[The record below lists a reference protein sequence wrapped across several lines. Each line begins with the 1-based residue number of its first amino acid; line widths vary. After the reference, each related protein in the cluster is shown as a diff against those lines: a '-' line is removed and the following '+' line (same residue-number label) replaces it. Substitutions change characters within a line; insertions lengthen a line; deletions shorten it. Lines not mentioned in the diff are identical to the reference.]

1 MTERLRYTGAQPV
14 TFLTGDVGPVDPGGE
29 FDVAEDLAPRFL
41 RRPDVEHAGECPGG
55 DPCRCGEK
63 PATDPDAS
71 AGDDGG
77 GVPPPRIV
85 TPGTPPLPAGT
96 TPPVTPPAGAP
107 PVPLVTPATPPPPA
121 VL

>member
-63 PATDPDAS
+63 PATDAP
-71 AGDDGG
+71 GG
-77 GVPPPRIV
+77 GVADDDGAADQPVSTPSAAGQAGV
-85 TPGTPPLPAGT
+85 PGTPA
-96 TPPVTPPAGAP
+96 
-107 PVPLVTPATPPPPA
+107 
-121 VL
+121 